1 MNVNVEN
8 VFSKHVLKAIQS
20 IRNSRQRLDNHTIF
34 GYVTKNFATNAH
46 ASLIDTNISILLI
59 NNLIK
64 NRPVNKSNFF
74 FLTQTSSDF
83 HYVDCKEKTNI

>member
-8 VFSKHVLKAIQS
+8 VFSEHVLKAIQS

-46 ASLIDTNISILLI
+46 ASLIDTNI
-59 NNLIK
+59 
-64 NRPVNKSNFF
+64 
-74 FLTQTSSDF
+74 
-83 HYVDCKEKTNI
+83 